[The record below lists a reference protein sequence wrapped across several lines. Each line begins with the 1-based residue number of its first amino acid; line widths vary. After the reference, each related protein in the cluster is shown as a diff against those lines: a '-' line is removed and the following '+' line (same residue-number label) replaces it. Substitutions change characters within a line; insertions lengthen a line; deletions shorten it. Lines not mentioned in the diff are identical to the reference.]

1 MKENTKGRKDKIR
14 RAIWI
19 IDVSEGENRGT
30 GGEEITNEVV
40 RENISEL

>member
-14 RAIWI
+14 RTIWI
-19 IDVSEGENRGT
+19 MNVSEGENRGT

-40 RENISEL
+40 QENISGL